1 MEKLDKAL
9 LTFTKSFLPKDVLK
23 MSEEKQLKY
32 VKKWSNTKLPDI
44 KITKLGNVREKRNN
58 GKWETIQS
66 PKLRHNNKHNNN
78 NN

>member
-32 VKKWSNTKLPDI
+32 VKEWSNKKLPDI
-44 KITKLGNVREKRNN
+44 KITKLGNVRERNSN
-58 GKWETIQS
+58 GKRKTI
-66 PKLRHNNKHNNN
+66 
-78 NN
+78 